1 MKLTNEG
8 RYCLTCRE
16 HLQMGLLWIALC
28 TAVGWLF
35 YDTILYSVAGW
46 PGYLLFFPKVSA
58 LKVNKYQK
66 QMRLEFTDVMIS
78 IYSSLS
84 AGATV
89 EQSLRRAWEDME
101 RILKPE
107 SRMLLELEFVCRKM
121 EHNIPTAQCLEEMA
135 ERCRDTEI
143 ENFTQILV
151 LGKRQGGKLAMLVRD
166 SVEKIQQRIETTYEI
181 EGLIGAKRNEFLF
194 MCMIPAGII
203 VYMRLFSPE
212 FMSVLYGNPVGAA
225 LMTLCLFVYIGAFCM
240 GLKILQLNK
249 E

>member
-1 MKLTNEG
+1 
-8 RYCLTCRE
+8 
-16 HLQMGLLWIALC
+16 
-28 TAVGWLF
+28 
-35 YDTILYSVAGW
+35 
-46 PGYLLFFPKVSA
+46 
-58 LKVNKYQK
+58 
-66 QMRLEFTDVMIS
+66 MRLEFKDVMIS

-101 RILKPE
+101 RSLKPE
-107 SRMLLELEFVCRKM
+107 SRMLLELELVCRKM
-121 EHNIPTAQCLEEMA
+121 ERNIPTAQCLEEMA
-135 ERCRDTEI
+135 ERCRDAEI
-143 ENFTQILV
+143 ENFTQILI
-151 LGKRQGGKLAMLVRD
+151 LGKKQGGKLAMLVRD

-225 LMTLCLFVYIGAFCM
+225 LMTLCLFVYIGAFWM